1 MLGLTVSSKLPTIVP
16 MRRMLLRWPVLIIL
30 VAMFGG
36 HVTELF
42 DRWDN
47 TLQTGRDIDYSIV
60 IVAACVGVVFAAAK
74 GLIGLLRRSPKQED
88 SPVQPSFLFVQIVFP
103 EVAAAGP
110 SPPSLSSLR
119 V

>member
-1 MLGLTVSSKLPTIVP
+1 
-16 MRRMLLRWPVLIIL
+16 MRRTLLHSAALIIL
-30 VAMFGG
+30 AAMLGG

-60 IVAACVGVVFAAAK
+60 IVAACAGIVFAAAK
-74 GLIGLLRRSPKQED
+74 TLIALFRRSPKQED
-88 SPVQPSFLFVQIVFP
+88 SPVQPSFSFLQIVFP

-110 SPPSLSSLR
+110 SPPSLLPLR
-119 V
+119 I